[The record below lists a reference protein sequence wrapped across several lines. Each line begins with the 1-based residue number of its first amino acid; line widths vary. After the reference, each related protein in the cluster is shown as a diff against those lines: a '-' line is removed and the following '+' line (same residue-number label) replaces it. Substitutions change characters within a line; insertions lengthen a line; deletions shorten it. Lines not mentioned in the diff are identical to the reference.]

1 MAVLKKLGL
10 SGWIVIG
17 LIAGVLVGVVA
28 PDFAKQLKPLGD
40 VFIRMIKMIVVPL
53 IFSSLVM
60 GIAGTGD
67 FKS

>member
-17 LIAGVLVGVVA
+17 LIAGVLVGVAA

-40 VFIRMIKMIVVPL
+40 
-53 IFSSLVM
+53 
-60 GIAGTGD
+60 
-67 FKS
+67 